1 MYMVLPVLQSTRK
14 ECRQDSED
22 YLNSS
27 HYFSFICMGQ
37 IYMHFALFLRFTH
50 FENFVINQCS
60 LKIPN

>member
-37 IYMHFALFLRFTH
+37 IYTLLYLSDIHILEIL
-50 FENFVINQCS
+50 
-60 LKIPN
+60 